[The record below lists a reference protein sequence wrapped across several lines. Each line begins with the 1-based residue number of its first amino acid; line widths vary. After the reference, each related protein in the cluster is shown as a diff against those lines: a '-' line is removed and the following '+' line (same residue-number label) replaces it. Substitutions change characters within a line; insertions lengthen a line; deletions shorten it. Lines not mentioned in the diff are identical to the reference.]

1 MYLGEGECRMANG
14 QYPISF
20 SAWGTGLSECKDLCL
35 QYKWCLAVEKGKY
48 ACALITDTEAF
59 ITTGQNKFTDENDQ
73 WGATRTFDGRSYQT
87 YCGGSGQAGACTS
100 VTYEFGGGKLNS
112 RSEYHCYVRK

>member
-1 MYLGEGECRMANG
+1 MANG

-35 QYKWCLAVEKGKY
+35 QYKWCLAVEKGKC

-73 WGATRTFDGRSYQT
+73 WGATRTFDVGVTRRIAAGPDRRGRV
-87 YCGGSGQAGACTS
+87 QA
-100 VTYEFGGGKLNS
+100 
-112 RSEYHCYVRK
+112 